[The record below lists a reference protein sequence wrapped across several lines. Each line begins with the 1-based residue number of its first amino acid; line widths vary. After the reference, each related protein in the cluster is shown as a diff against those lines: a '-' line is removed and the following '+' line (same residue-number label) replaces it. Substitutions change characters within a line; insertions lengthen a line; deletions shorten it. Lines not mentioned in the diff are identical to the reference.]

1 MALSST
7 RLEFRVRLA
16 NVDRGVELEES
27 VIVARHP
34 SETQAHVIQRVLA
47 WCLLHT
53 DALEFGPGLSTPDA
67 ADLWARDATGELRV
81 WVECGGVTAERLRKI
96 LQHHHQLATH
106 VVMDDAVRLTKL
118 REELLELGLP
128 RGANATFWAIDPA
141 LVKDLAARE
150 DRRQK
155 WQVTYVGDCF
165 YVDVEGKS
173 FTGAVTT
180 TTVAP

>member
-7 RLEFRVRLA
+7 RLEFRIRLMHI
-16 NVDRGVELEES
+16 DRGIETEES

-47 WCLLHT
+47 RCLLRT
-53 DALEFGPGLSTPDA
+53 DELEFGPGLSTPDA
-67 ADLWARDATGELRV
+67 ADLWARDATGELTT

-96 LQHHHQLATH
+96 LQHHHRLAAH
-106 VVMDDAVRLTKL
+106 VVMDDAARLGKL
-118 REELLELGLP
+118 REELLERGLP
-128 RGANATFWAIDPA
+128 RGANATFWAIEPGLVSA
-141 LVKDLAARE
+141 LAERE

-155 WQVTYVGDCF
+155 WEVTIVGDCF

-173 FTGAVTT
+173 FTGAVTQT
-180 TTVAP
+180 TAT